1 MPARGP
7 RLNRLSRAARQSQIN
22 LPTRPLAY
30 IMRMPYLSRRKR
42 AAAMRAHI
50 LQERG
55 GVVAKLRRKPF
66 FYGWLIVA
74 VGFFSLFVSMGA
86 RNGFGVFINP
96 MEETLLWPDRAGISF
111 VIAIGT
117 LTNALTQPFIGNLYD
132 RYGARAVISLSLL
145 TLGGATLLLSLT
157 SNFGM
162 TWSVDLR
169 LFTLTPSLLYLTLIY
184 GVVTSSASGGVSL
197 VTVHSLLSKWFY
209 RRRGLALSLSTA
221 GASAGGLILT
231 PFAAYLMLY
240 LLKGAQMSLGADGAS
255 ADDLMLTPSDAY
267 RIIGAHWRVVWVA
280 LGLFVLLLALP
291 LALLIIK
298 DSPESVGDAPD
309 GEDALSASGSDRNG
323 GRRAAP
329 AFIRAPLETSN
340 WRDSFR
346 SAPFWQLSG
355 AYWVCG
361 VTTIIISAHYVPFA
375 TDLGISP
382 GVAALAFGVMQGL
395 NALGVI
401 IVGVLSDKF
410 SRKNLLGTI
419 YFIRFLAYAI
429 LVAPGFVGLL
439 WGVSVPPAI
448 AIWGFATL
456 AGLSWI
462 ATPPLTS
469 SLTADIYGI
478 RNIGTLNGLTTMAH
492 QIGGALSV
500 FMAGVLYDLTQSAGI
515 PLSYEIPFAIAGLT
529 LLGATFASFSVNER
543 KFSIRYRQQPA
554 AAPAEAA

>member
-1 MPARGP
+1 
-7 RLNRLSRAARQSQIN
+7 
-22 LPTRPLAY
+22 
-30 IMRMPYLSRRKR
+30 
-42 AAAMRAHI
+42 MRAHI

-55 GVVAKLRRKPF
+55 GVVEKLRRKPF

-86 RNGFGVFINP
+86 RNGFGVFIKP

-132 RYGARAVISLSLL
+132 KYGARAVISLSLL

-231 PFAAYLMLY
+231 PFAAYL
-240 LLKGAQMSLGADGAS
+240 
-255 ADDLMLTPSDAY
+255 
-267 RIIGAHWRVVWVA
+267 IIGAHWRVAWVA

-298 DSPESVGDAPD
+298 DSPESVGETPD
-309 GEDALSASGSDRNG
+309 GEKAPSPSDGDGNG
-323 GRRAAP
+323 GRRVAP
-329 AFIRAPLETSN
+329 ALLRAPLETSN
-340 WRDSFR
+340 WRDSFK

-382 GVAALAFGVMQGL
+382 GVAALAFGFMQGL
-395 NALGVI
+395 NAVGVI
-401 IVGVLSDKF
+401 IVGVLSDRF